1 MKTKSFNLFINCL
14 YPIAD
19 FCAVFLAMIGSYQ
32 LYRFLDIGKQVSY
45 TNQEQITACLIGA
58 LIAVAILQLFGA
70 YKHESSLLNVD
81 EIKSVSKGITA
92 CYLLFALILY
102 FATIYLSRYTLA
114 LSYVISLVLLVSQRT
129 LLYHLLPITAKFAGL
144 NQKILIYGAGELG
157 QALFRNIVNSPKRG
171 ITPVGFIDDDKDKLG
186 QECSQSGFSCTK
198 GIAVLGTGNDLLQLK
213 EQYDVDEI
221 WVAISNVDNAVL
233 LQILNS
239 IKKTGVKACFIPN
252 LYKVFVHNLSI
263 TTIGDLPLVEEVG
276 EKQSAYLIFKKYFD
290 FAAACAFILLSW
302 PLFFLV
308 MLLIKLDSKGRAIF
322 KHERVGKNGQRFQV
336 YKFRTMYMET
346 DPSAPSPKSHDD
358 PRITRVGHFLRRTSL
373 DELPQ
378 VFNILKGEMSLVG
391 PRPEMPFIVESYNDL
406 QRERLKLTPGLTGM
420 WQLSGD
426 RQKAIHEN
434 MDYDLYYI
442 RHVSFFLDIAILI
455 ETFIFAFRGI

>member
-1 MKTKSFNLFINCL
+1 MKTKSFNLFINLL

-19 FCAVFLAMIGSYQ
+19 FCAVFFAMIGSYR
-32 LYRFLDIGKQVSY
+32 LYRFLNIGKQVSY
-45 TNQEQITACLIGA
+45 TNQEQVTACLIGA

-81 EIKSVSKGITA
+81 EIKSVSKGITV

-102 FATIYLSRYTLA
+102 FATIYLSRYTLV
-114 LSYVISLVLLVSQRT
+114 LSYIISLILLVSLRT

-171 ITPVGFIDDDKDKLG
+171 ITPVGFIDDDESKLG

-198 GIAVLGTGNDLLQLK
+198 GIAVLGTGSDLVQLK
-213 EQYDVDEI
+213 DQYGVDEV

-276 EKQSAYLIFKKYFD
+276 EKQSAYLVFKKYFD
-290 FAAACAFILLSW
+290 FIVAFTFILIFW
-302 PLFFLV
+302 PLFLLI
-308 MLLIKLDSKGRAIF
+308 MLLIKLDSKGKTIF
-322 KHERVGKNGQRFQV
+322 KHERVGKNGKVFQV
-336 YKFRTMYMET
+336 YKFRTMHMET
-346 DPSAPSPKSHDD
+346 DPLAPSPKSHDD
-358 PRITRVGHFLRRTSL
+358 PRITRVGRFLRRTSL

-378 VFNILKGEMSLVG
+378 VFNILKGDMSLVG
-391 PRPEMPFIVESYNDL
+391 PRPEMPFIVDSYNEV